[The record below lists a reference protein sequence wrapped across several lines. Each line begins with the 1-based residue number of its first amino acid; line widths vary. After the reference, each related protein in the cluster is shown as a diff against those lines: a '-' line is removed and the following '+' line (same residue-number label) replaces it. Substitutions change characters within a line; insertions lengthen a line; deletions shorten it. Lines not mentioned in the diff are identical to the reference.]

1 MRTGRN
7 NRDKGYSLIELVVVI
22 AIMAILV
29 GVFTISISSLSGRKV
44 NKCADEI
51 VATLER
57 ARVLT
62 LGKEQNQVEFRLFYD
77 ETEKQYRAQIY
88 QGGVAV
94 TDRVI
99 GKDPIE
105 IKVTFENDVTMEYK
119 LADGIIKGSAPYVV
133 SGVGEEGLFL
143 VFNRSSGA
151 FEQGTNTVGNSSSD
165 VRSYCSKIIVSS
177 GSRTI
182 EITPVGRTGK
192 ILKKAV

>member
-29 GVFTISISSLSGRKV
+29 GVFAISVSSLSGRKV

-51 VATLER
+51 VTTLER

-62 LGKEQNQVEFRLFYD
+62 LGKEQNQVEFRLYYD
-77 ETEKQYRAQIY
+77 TTEKQYRAQIY
-88 QGGVAV
+88 QGGVV
-94 TDRVI
+94 VSDRVV

-105 IKVTFENDVTMEYK
+105 ISVTFEGDSTAYDLK
-119 LADGIIKGSAPYVV
+119 TADIKGTAPYV
-133 SGVGEEGLFL
+133 SDPGNEGLFL

-151 FEQGTNTVGNSSSD
+151 FEQGTTSVGSD
-165 VRSYCSKIIVSS
+165 VKSYCSKITVSN

>member
-29 GVFTISISSLSGRKV
+29 GVFAISVSSLSGRKV
-44 NKCADEI
+44 NKCADET
-51 VATLER
+51 VTTLER

-62 LGKEQNQVEFRLFYD
+62 LGKEQNQVEFRLYYD
-77 ETEKQYRAQIY
+77 TTEKQYRTQIY
-88 QGGVAV
+88 QGGVV
-94 TDRVI
+94 VSDRVV

-105 IKVTFENDVTMEYK
+105 ISVTFEGDSTAYDLRTGV
-119 LADGIIKGSAPYVV
+119 IKGTAPYVV

-151 FEQGTNTVGNSSSD
+151 FEQGTNTVGETKD
-165 VRSYCSKIIVSS
+165 YCSKIVVSS

-182 EITPVGRTGK
+182 EIMPVGRTGK

>member
-29 GVFTISISSLSGRKV
+29 GVFAISVSSLSGRKV

-51 VATLER
+51 VTTLER

-62 LGKEQNQVEFRLFYD
+62 LGKEQNQVEFRLYYD
-77 ETEKQYRAQIY
+77 TTEKQYRAQIY
-88 QGGVAV
+88 QGGVV
-94 TDRVI
+94 VSDRVV

-105 IKVTFENDVTMEYK
+105 ISVTFEGDSTAYDLRTGV
-119 LADGIIKGSAPYVV
+119 IKGTAPYVV

-151 FEQGTNTVGNSSSD
+151 FEQGTNTVGETKD
-165 VRSYCSKIIVSS
+165 YCSKIVVSS

-182 EITPVGRTGK
+182 EIMPVGRTGK

>member
-29 GVFTISISSLSGRKV
+29 GVFAISVSSLSGRKV

-51 VATLER
+51 VTTLER

-62 LGKEQNQVEFRLFYD
+62 LGKEQNQVEFRLYYE

-88 QGGVAV
+88 QGGVV
-94 TDRVI
+94 VSDRVV

-105 IKVTFENDVTMEYK
+105 ISVTFEEGSTGSIAYDLRT
-119 LADGIIKGSAPYVV
+119 DDIKGTAPYV
-133 SGVGEEGLFL
+133 SNPGNEGLFL

-151 FEQGTNTVGNSSSD
+151 FEQGTTSVGSD
-165 VRSYCSKIIVSS
+165 VKSYCSKITVSN

>member
-29 GVFTISISSLSGRKV
+29 GVFVISISSLSGRKV

-62 LGKEQNQVEFRLFYD
+62 LGKEQNQVEFRLYYD

-105 IKVTFENDVTMEYK
+105 IHVEFEGDAARYNLTTD
-119 LADGIIKGSAPYVV
+119 DIKGTAPYV
-133 SGVGEEGLFL
+133 SDPGNKGLFL

-151 FEQGTNTVGNSSSD
+151 FEQETTSVGSD
-165 VRSYCSKIIVSS
+165 AKSYCSKIIVSS